1 MNNHLK
7 KLVIIGVFIPNL
19 LACKGE
25 VHSKS
30 VSDELTYKL
39 HFQEIK
45 DEHIELMHYN
55 REIERHNYALN
66 RQAKE
71 LALEEQTKEE
81 ETTESETYLSQS
93 AYLSKNMENT
103 QSDETVAVQEKTV
116 EETKDF
122 VSYLNI
128 ASTTNQLLVVSA
140 SGTKAEVSLHNKDA
154 SGNWQQIL
162 VCSGYVGS
170 AGVGVTSEGMKMT
183 PIGVYDF
190 TFAFGNAAN
199 PGALLSYTQC
209 DDSYYWV
216 DDVNSAYY
224 NQFVTTN
231 EVTLDWTSAEH
242 ISEVAVYRYVLAF
255 NYNATCIPGKGSAFF
270 VHVSSGRP
278 TAGCISVSEENMLTI
293 IRNVAPGCKILI
305 DNKENIGG
313 Y

>member
-1 MNNHLK
+1 MNKHFK
-7 KLVIIGVFIPNL
+7 MLVIIGLLVPNL
-19 LACKGE
+19 VACKGE
-25 VHSKS
+25 VDSEG
-30 VSDELTYKL
+30 VNEELAYNL
-39 HFQEIK
+39 NFQEMK
-45 DEHIELMHYN
+45 KEQVDLMHLN
-55 REIERHNYALN
+55 REGERHNYALN

-71 LALEEQTKEE
+71 LALEAQTKEE
-81 ETTESETYLSQS
+81 ETTEVATKASEN
-93 AYLSKNMENT
+93 AYLANNT
-103 QSDETVAVQEKTV
+103 ITPAEETVAVQESTV

-140 SGTKAEVSLHNKDA
+140 SGSRAEVSLHNKDA

-162 VCSGYVGS
+162 ACNGYVGS
-170 AGVGVTSEGMKMT
+170 AGVGETAEGMKKT
-183 PIGVYDF
+183 PSGVYDF

-224 NQFVTTN
+224 NKFVTTN
-231 EVTLDWTSAEH
+231 EVTPDWTSAEH
-242 ISEVAVYRYVLAF
+242 ISEIAVYSYVLAF
-255 NYNATCIPGKGSAFF
+255 NYNASCIPGKGSAFF
-270 VHVSSGRP
+270 VHVSNGRP
-278 TAGCISVSEENMLTI
+278 TAGCIAVPEENMLTI
-293 IRNVAPGCKILI
+293 IRNVGPGCKILI

>member
-93 AYLSKNMENT
+93 AY
-103 QSDETVAVQEKTV
+103 
-116 EETKDF
+116 
-122 VSYLNI
+122 Y
-128 ASTTNQLLVVSA
+128 
-140 SGTKAEVSLHNKDA
+140 NK
-154 SGNWQQIL
+154 
-162 VCSGYVGS
+162 
-170 AGVGVTSEGMKMT
+170 
-183 PIGVYDF
+183 
-190 TFAFGNAAN
+190 
-199 PGALLSYTQC
+199 
-209 DDSYYWV
+209 
-216 DDVNSAYY
+216 
-224 NQFVTTN
+224 FVTTN
-231 EVTLDWTSAEH
+231 EVTSDWTSAEH
-242 ISEVAVYRYVLAF
+242 ISEVAVYSYVLAF